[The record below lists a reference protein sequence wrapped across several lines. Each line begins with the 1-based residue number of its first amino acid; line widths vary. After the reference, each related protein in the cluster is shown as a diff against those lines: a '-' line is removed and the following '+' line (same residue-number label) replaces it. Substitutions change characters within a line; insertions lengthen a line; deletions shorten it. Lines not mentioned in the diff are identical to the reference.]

1 MEQMTGVNSSLDP
14 LDLEIVERALDSIS
28 DSVRAEAPSKNCD
41 AFEANLRRELIT
53 MVRSRGVS
61 DPEALWE
68 SLVAEMTEKGVRLS
82 GRSEKR

>member
-1 MEQMTGVNSSLDP
+1 MTGVKSSLDP

-28 DSVRAEAPSKNCD
+28 DSVRAEAPFKNYD
-41 AFEANLRRELIT
+41 TFEADLRRELIT